1 MSRATNRV
9 TLLTVAL
16 VASVFLTSAGAAV
29 VYVPD
34 DYTSVQ
40 EAIDAAVDGDTVMV
54 GPGTYRE
61 NIQIKDKK
69 LTLVSTQGPET
80 TIIDGGG
87 MGSVV
92 SLERGGSG
100 TLLEGFTLTNGAAAR
115 GGGIY
120 IYWSSLVVRNCIIA
134 DNTATSHGGGVSVQ
148 TYAGFTAYDSVIRDN
163 HAENGGGVAVQTGG
177 LFIHRTKILNN
188 RADNFG
194 GAFLS
199 TGWVSNPNLH
209 DSVIAGNSARYGGA
223 FYSSG
228 YATDARATNSVIER
242 NVAELGAPFYTGSG
256 GGFYSRNS
264 TVANN
269 TATVEG
275 GGGYAEA
282 GTGYIGAVNSVIYH
296 NSGPP
301 VLLMDPE
308 DAFITY
314 SDIEGGYPGE
324 GYIDSDPSFVDLSSG
339 DYRLGGGSACIDSG
353 TSTEYGLP
361 DHDIEGNP
369 RPQGDGYDMGA
380 YEAPPCQEVPAF
392 EILAFGPDSIWPPN
406 GATVDISVAG
416 RIVLPAACTLV
427 SASYSLLDE
436 YAEHSASGLLEV
448 EADGTFFLSIPVT
461 ASREGQDRDGRSF
474 TLTLDALDEAGASGT
489 APLVSTVPHDQGH

>member
-1 MSRATNRV
+1 MSKKTNGV
-9 TLLTVAL
+9 APLTVAL
-16 VASVFLTSAGAAV
+16 VASLFLTSAMAAV

-34 DYTSVQ
+34 DHASVQ

-61 NIQIKDKK
+61 NIQIRDKK
-69 LTLVSTQGPET
+69 LSLISTHGPAAT
-80 TIIDGGG
+80 VIDGGG

-92 SLERGGSG
+92 SLGRGGSG
-100 TLLEGFTLTNGAAAR
+100 TLLDGFTLTNGAAVQ

-134 DNTATSHGGGVSVQ
+134 DNTATAQGGGVSVQ

-163 HAENGGGVAVQTGG
+163 RAGNGGGVAVQTGG
-177 LFIHRTKILNN
+177 LFIHRTRILNN
-188 RADNFG
+188 TADNLG

-209 DSVIAGNSARYGGA
+209 DSVIAGNAARYGGA

-264 TVANN
+264 TIANN
-269 TATVEG
+269 IATVEG

-282 GTGYIGAVNSVIYH
+282 GTRYIGAVNSVIYH

-301 VLLMDPE
+301 VLLLDPE
-308 DAFITY
+308 SAFITY

-324 GYIDSDPSFVDLSSG
+324 GNIDSDPGFVDVAGG
-339 DYRLGGGSACIDSG
+339 DYHLGSASVCIDAG

-369 RPQGDGYDMGA
+369 RPQGEGYDIGA
-380 YEAPPCQEVPAF
+380 YEAPPCQDVPSF
-392 EILAFGPDSIWPPN
+392 EILAFGPETIWPPN

-416 RIVLPAACTLV
+416 RIIVPAACNLV

-436 YAEHSASGLLEV
+436 YAEHSASGPLEV
-448 EADGTFFLSIPVT
+448 AMDGTFFLSLPVS
-461 ASREGQDRDGRSF
+461 AWREGNDPDGRSF
-474 TLTLDALDEAGASGT
+474 TLALDARDEAGASGA
-489 APLVSTVPHDQGH
+489 APLVTTVPHDQGQ